1 MSGAMAAIRPEKQLL
16 LSCAR
21 TRFDGARTQGIRILL
36 QDGLDWNY
44 LFAASDRH
52 CITPLLCRQLQQAGF
67 AGIPEEICSELRE
80 KARRNTIR
88 VLYLTTELVR
98 VAESLRAADVLA
110 VSYKGPVT
118 AAQAYGDVTL
128 RQFDDLDII
137 VRNHDLARASEVLA
151 SLGYHDQ
158 FPQKTSPGGP
168 VPGEYSFVHEA
179 GRSRLEL
186 HTELTMRHFPV
197 PFDLDAFRSRLA
209 PVSLNGRDI
218 YTFSPEDALLFLCVH
233 GCKDFWAR
241 LAWVADVAELAQ
253 IDKGIDWDAAFGTAR
268 RLGAERMLDLGLCL
282 AMNLLD
288 APLPETI
295 VRRLHSN
302 RACGL
307 LSASVRE
314 WLLGD
319 SPVAMGI
326 VQRSLYRM
334 RMTEK
339 PLAGVRYWFRL
350 AHRAAIQR

>member
-1 MSGAMAAIRPEKQLL
+1 MSGAVAAIRPEKQLL

-21 TRFDGARTQGIRILL
+21 IRFDDARTQGIRILL
-36 QDGLDWNY
+36 QGGLDWNY
-44 LFAASDRH
+44 LFSASDRH
-52 CITPLLCRQLQQAGF
+52 CITPLLCRQLQQAGS

-110 VSYKGPVT
+110 VPYKGPVT
-118 AAQAYGDVTL
+118 AEQAYGDVTL

-137 VRNHDLARASEVLA
+137 VRHHDLARASEVLA

-158 FPQKTSPGGP
+158 FPQKTSPGAP

-218 YTFSPEDALLFLCVH
+218 YTFGAEDALLFLCVH

-288 APLPETI
+288 APLPEPI
-295 VRRLHSN
+295 VRRLRSD
-302 RACGL
+302 RACGML
-307 LSASVRE
+307 AASVCQ

-319 SPVAMGI
+319 SPAAMGI
-326 VQRSLYRM
+326 VQRSLYRI
-334 RMTEK
+334 RMIES

-350 AHRAAIQR
+350 AHLAAIQR